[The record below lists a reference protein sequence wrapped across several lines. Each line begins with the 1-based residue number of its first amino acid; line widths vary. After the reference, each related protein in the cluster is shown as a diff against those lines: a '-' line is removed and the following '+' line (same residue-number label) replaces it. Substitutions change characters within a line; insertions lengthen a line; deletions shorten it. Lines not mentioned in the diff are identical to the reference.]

1 MEITFHGG
9 AREVGGS
16 CVVVETEDAR
26 VALDYGIKVDQGISY
41 DLPTDLDAVVV
52 SHAHLDHSG
61 NLLTMADRNT
71 VIVGSDATR
80 DITGELLR
88 DLIKVQRMN
97 GNSIP
102 YDSHEVD
109 RVKGLWLSRDRLAL
123 PGMEISLHP
132 AGHVL
137 GAEMV
142 CIRAEGKT
150 LIYTGDFC
158 LHETEILDGADLSGL
173 PSEADVL
180 IMEST
185 YGGVVR
191 PERGELVKEFLG
203 KVGEAMGR
211 GGNVLIPTFAFHRTQ
226 EMTRRIDLAIRK
238 GLLPSYN
245 AYYIS
250 GLARRITRI
259 FNEYR
264 RLLRATV
271 RGHKRPFSYKHVRRL
286 RRTEDIKEP
295 AVVICTSG
303 FGHAG
308 ASRSLLFEWAD
319 DEDNTVIINSGY
331 IPPDSPLSMAM
342 DKGVIGDGGDP
353 VPVRASVEH
362 IELSGHADQHELIKF
377 VRGTSPGRTFLMHG
391 DLEQAEMLGGKID
404 RYTDV
409 SIPEKHESFRI

>member
-1 MEITFHGG
+1 MEITFYGG

-26 VALDYGIKVDQGISY
+26 VALDYGIKVDQGLSH
-41 DLPTDLDAVVV
+41 DLPTELDAVVV

-61 NLLTMADRNT
+61 NLLTIADRNT
-71 VIVGSDATR
+71 VLMGSDATR

-88 DLIKVQRMN
+88 DLVKVQKMN

-102 YDSHEVD
+102 YDSRDVD
-109 RVKGLWLSRDRLAL
+109 RVKGLWIPRDRLAL
-123 PGMEISLHP
+123 PGMEISLLP

-137 GAEMV
+137 GAKMV

-158 LHETEILDGADLSGL
+158 LHETEILDGADVGGL
-173 PSEADVL
+173 PLEADGL

-185 YGGVVR
+185 YGGLVR
-191 PERGELVKEFLG
+191 PERGELIKEFLG
-203 KVGEAMGR
+203 KVGEAMER

-226 EMTRRIDLAIRK
+226 EMAMRIDHAISD

-259 FNEYR
+259 FNEHSEF
-264 RLLRATV
+264 LRATV
-271 RGHKRPFSYKHVRRL
+271 RGLQKPFRYRHVRRL

-308 ASRSLLFEWAD
+308 ASRSLLYEWAD

-331 IPPDSPLSMAM
+331 IPPDSPLNMAKE
-342 DKGVIGDGGDP
+342 KGMIEDGGEP
-353 VPVRASVEH
+353 MPVRARVEH
-362 IELSGHADQHELIKF
+362 IELSGHADQHELIEF
-377 VRGTSPGRTFLMHG
+377 VRRTKPRRTFLVHG
-391 DLEQAEMLGGKID
+391 VLEQAETLFKKID
-404 RYTDV
+404 RYSDV